1 MKQQP
6 SHLEST
12 LPDIVAQALNEGAC
26 IQLVLSKPVE
36 KNSSAW
42 RKVSLR
48 PVSIKGKPHFQ
59 VALSRGQQE
68 VHENLNPAETM
79 QRIAELWSDHFREG
93 YLYTQLADYHFQKTN
108 QGAVRLKKQAPTKA
122 QPLQIESHDR
132 AKQYLIPEG
141 TPCPFLEAIGVMT
154 RTGKVKAAQYRKFR
168 QINRYLEFISDIVP
182 ALPATGALN
191 ILDFGCGKSYLTFA
205 THYLLTEVLQREV
218 NITGLDL
225 KQSVVE
231 HCQSIA
237 DGLQCRGLRF
247 KTGDISEFNAVSG
260 KCDLSIS
267 LHACDT
273 ATDAA
278 ITSAIQAEAAVI
290 MAVPCCQHEIFQ
302 QIASEP
308 LQALLQH
315 GILKEK
321 VAALVTDALRA
332 QVLEIC
338 GYRTQVVEFIDTE
351 HTPKN
356 ILIKAVRRQTE
367 LSPADLQNTV
377 QQYESLKSQ
386 FGIESFYLERSLGT
400 RFQEWCQSSRKVG
413 RHDKSGQMKS

>member
-12 LPDIVAQALNEGAC
+12 LPDIVAQALNEGTC

-36 KNSSAW
+36 KIPSAW
-42 RKVSLR
+42 RKVTLR
-48 PVSIKGKPHFQ
+48 PVSIKGNPHFQ
-59 VALSRGQQE
+59 VALTRGQQE
-68 VHENLNPAETM
+68 VHENLTPVQTI
-79 QRIAELWSDHFREG
+79 QRITELWSNHFREG

-108 QGAVRLKKQAPTKA
+108 QDTVRLKKQPPTKA
-122 QPLQIESHDR
+122 KPLQMESHDR

-154 RTGKVKAAQYRKFR
+154 QTGKVKAAQYRKFR
-168 QINRYLEFISDIVP
+168 QINRYLEFINDIVSG
-182 ALPATGALN
+182 LPATGALH

-218 NITGLDL
+218 KITGLDL

-237 DGLQCRGLRF
+237 DQLQCSGLRF
-247 KTGDISEFNAVSG
+247 KTGDISEFTSDSG

-278 ITSAIQAEAAVI
+278 IASAIQTEASVI

-308 LQALLQH
+308 LYALLQH
-315 GILKEK
+315 GIMKEK

-356 ILIKAVRRQTE
+356 ILIKAVRRKSE
-367 LSPADLQNTV
+367 LSQTDLKNTV
-377 QQYESLKSQ
+377 QQYESLKCQ
-386 FGIESFYLERSLGT
+386 FGIQSFSLEQALGK
-400 RFQEWCQSSRKVG
+400 RFQEWCSSSRKVG
-413 RHDKSGQMKS
+413 TD

>member
-1 MKQQP
+1 MTKHQP
-6 SHLEST
+6 SHLEFS
-12 LPDIVAQALNEGAC
+12 LPTEVVQAINEGAC
-26 IQLVLSKPVE
+26 IQLVLSKPID
-36 KNSSAW
+36 KISSLR

-48 PVSIKGKPHFQ
+48 PVTIKGKSHYQ
-59 VALSRGQQE
+59 VAISQGQQE
-68 VHENLNPAETM
+68 VHENLNPAETI
-79 QRIAELWSDHFREG
+79 QRIAELWSDHFQEG
-93 YLYTQLADYHFQKTN
+93 YLYTQQADYHFQKTK
-108 QGAVRLKKQAPTKA
+108 QGTIRLKKQSPTKSSSP
-122 QPLQIESHDR
+122 QVVSHDR

-141 TPCPFLEAIGVMT
+141 SPCAFLEAIGVMT
-154 RTGKVKAAQYRKFR
+154 PAGKVKAAQYRKFR

-182 ALPATGALN
+182 GLPASGELN

-205 THYLLTEVLQREV
+205 THYLFTEGLQREV

-225 KQSVVE
+225 KESVVA

-237 DGLQCRGLRF
+237 DQLQCRGLFF
-247 KTGDISEFNAVSG
+247 KTGEISQFDAVSS

-278 ITSAIQAEAAVI
+278 IASAIQADASVI

-302 QIASEP
+302 QITSEP
-308 LQALLQH
+308 LSGLLQH

-321 VAALVTDALRA
+321 TAALVTDALRA

-356 ILIKAVRRQTE
+356 LLIKAIKRQSELNPTDLNNIVR
-367 LSPADLQNTV
+367 
-377 QQYESLKSQ
+377 QYESLKSQ
-386 FGIESFYLERSLGT
+386 FGIRSFYLERSLGK
-400 RFQEWCQSSRKVG
+400 RFQELCMAARKDG
-413 RHDKSGQMKS
+413 TD